1 MTNKLYY
8 SFDDLEKDLLV
19 ISSKINSSNF
29 HIDVIIGPC
38 RGAYIPGVMLSHLYN
53 KPFEG
58 FIWQTRDGDEKDVN
72 GLKNILNK
80 YLNKNILIIDDIND
94 SGKTFNGIKKEID
107 KTISELNISQD
118 KIKYCTL
125 FNKTQSEFKCVNYYA
140 NDLTPEN
147 NPWIVFP
154 YEEWFNKKKI
164 KI

>member
-8 SFDDLEKDLLV
+8 SFDDLEKDLLD

-58 FIWQTRDGDEKDVN
+58 FIWQTRDGNEKDVN

-107 KTISELNISQD
+107 KTINELNISQD

-125 FNKTQSEFKCVNYYA
+125 FNKIQSEFKDIHYFA
-140 NDLTPEN
+140 NELTPEN
-147 NPWIVFP
+147 NPWIVFS
-154 YEEWFNKKKI
+154 I
-164 KI
+164 